1 MAIKGMCYTVMP
13 MMRLDVLSTS
23 RRPEYIF
30 VSMRHLAHPGIAA
43 FIAESLLVHLQARYF
58 VEYLI
63 MVTDTVPRELLE
75 NDIVLNVLAELKQQ
89 LEPVYDVEAFKVL
102 LDMIDVSR
110 PAYLGTSFSSEIVR
124 EASYNCYLA
133 RRSPAKQVSFETIV

>member
-1 MAIKGMCYTVMP
+1 MCYTVIP

-110 PAYLGTSFSSEIVR
+110 PAYLGTSFSSEIV
-124 EASYNCYLA
+124 SKG
-133 RRSPAKQVSFETIV
+133 SVV